1 MSYKEQLNEFATFN
15 NHVKSVREG
24 NVSKEN
30 VQKISLKVRL
40 DKMNSENMYNLVNY
54 FVLYV
59 YIYIF

>member
-1 MSYKEQLNEFATFN
+1 MSYKEQLNVFATFN

-30 VQKISLKVRL
+30 VSKISLKVRL
-40 DKMNSENMYNLVNY
+40 DKVNSENMYNLVNY